1 MNGFSLLARAALV
14 ISLTLVGCGDEAAK
28 SSPNAT
34 SANAKK
40 SGGPA
45 AAPAGASGLKWT
57 APSGFTADSTPKP
70 MRLATYTFPKVDGD
84 KDDAELT
91 VTQVGGDKDSNV
103 ARWKGQFAG
112 GDPATEVREET
123 IGDLKVTFVSMQGTF
138 MGSVGMG
145 NGAPQAKSGY
155 TMLVAMVEWPGH
167 GNPHFFKLV
176 GPDATVEKAKPA
188 YEAMVRGLTH

>member
-1 MNGFSLLARAALV
+1 MNGFSLAARAALV

-28 SSPNAT
+28 STPSVT
-34 SANAKK
+34 SANANK
-40 SGGPA
+40 SGAP
-45 AAPAGASGLKWT
+45 AAPAGAGGLKWT
-57 APSGFTADSTPKP
+57 TPSGFTADSAQKP
-70 MRLATYTFPKVDGD
+70 MRLATFTFPKVEGD

-112 GDPATEVREET
+112 GDPATEMRDET
-123 IGDLKVTFVSMQGTF
+123 VGDLKVTFISMQGTF
-138 MGSVGMG
+138 MGGVGMG
-145 NGAPQAKSGY
+145 AVPQSKSGY

-167 GNPHFFKLV
+167 GNPYFFKLV